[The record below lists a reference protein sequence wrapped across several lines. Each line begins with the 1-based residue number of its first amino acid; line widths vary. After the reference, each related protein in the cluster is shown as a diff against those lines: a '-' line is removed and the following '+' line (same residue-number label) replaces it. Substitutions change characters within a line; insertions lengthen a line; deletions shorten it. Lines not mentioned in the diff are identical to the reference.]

1 MEVEQRPPV
10 ARRDFPRGPIHID
23 VAEIE
28 MDTPEIVALREVL
41 EKCSQIL
48 DIFERRRVT
57 AVAVEATD
65 LVVAVFQGKRVEF
78 VAVAA
83 YSSLSSSSVLIAPRG

>member
-1 MEVEQRPPV
+1 MTAAGSACVRDARQAAMCVSEV
-10 ARRDFPRGPIHID
+10 I
-23 VAEIE
+23 
-28 MDTPEIVALREVL
+28 ALGEVL

-65 LVVAVFQGKRVEF
+65 LVVAVFEGKRVEF

-83 YSSLSSSSVLIAPRG
+83 

>member
-1 MEVEQRPPV
+1 MESPDMPGR
-10 ARRDFPRGPIHID
+10 FID

-28 MDTPEIVALREVL
+28 IDTPEVIALRKVL

-48 DIFERRRVT
+48 DVFECRRVT

-65 LVVAVFQGKRVEF
+65 LVVAVFDGKRVEF
-78 VAVAA
+78 
-83 YSSLSSSSVLIAPRG
+83 SSSVLIAPRG